1 MRYKSSANTNLGS
14 LQETTEE
21 RANRQKRERIAEL
34 KYSVDDEQRWA
45 RNRERV
51 RERRSEDKL
60 SKEIRVKSKLHPIED
75 EQKVYEY
82 VVSAAGK
89 RIIYPGVIQ
98 CITITGVV
106 PDIGIIG
113 THISPGATKD
123 EIEKTFEILNSG
135 GAAGCTS
142 WYLVG
147 SFEQHYKY
155 NQIGWKSEKKII
167 QYMRTKLG
175 DNARYFSFDISP
187 MAKDLGHTWGTDIY
201 AELERDKILFS
212 QKRAASRNNESECT
226 LIRADFTE
234 FERNGIKCF

>member
-1 MRYKSSANTNLGS
+1 MRYKSSVNTNLS
-14 LQETTEE
+14 SHQETTAE
-21 RANRQKRERIAEL
+21 RTNRQKRERIAEL
-34 KYSVDDEQRWA
+34 TYSVDDEQRWA

-51 RERRSEDKL
+51 LQKRSEDKL
-60 SKEIRVKSKLHPIED
+60 SKEIRVKAKLHPIEE

-82 VVSAAGK
+82 VVSAAEK

-106 PDIGIIG
+106 PNIGIIG
-113 THISPGATKD
+113 THISPGATKE

-135 GAAGCTS
+135 GAAGCSS

-147 SFEQHYKY
+147 NFEQHYKY

-167 QYMRTKLG
+167 QYMRSKLG
-175 DNARYFSFDISP
+175 GNARYFSCDISS
-187 MAKDLGHTWGTDIY
+187 MAKDFGHTWGTDIY
-201 AELERDKILFS
+201 AELDRDNIFFS
-212 QKRAASRNNESECT
+212 EKKSASRNNESESK

-234 FERNGIKCF
+234 FEWNGMKCF